1 MVIAGMNPG
10 IVSCLISTD
19 FSFGVTLTTTPFTW
33 NVLGLVFWEEEAS
46 WFAEPGLHAVNPNPV
61 TRTKMNKLAICLK
74 CLTQQ
79 HVGKRDSLWQ
89 GEINNP
95 EPCRPECTSISK
107 AWQKRPLVLKNQ
119 LAWSE
124 SN

>member
-1 MVIAGMNPG
+1 
-10 IVSCLISTD
+10 
-19 FSFGVTLTTTPFTW
+19 
-33 NVLGLVFWEEEAS
+33 
-46 WFAEPGLHAVNPNPV
+46 LHAVNPNTV

-74 CLTQQ
+74 CLSQQ

-107 AWQKRPLVLKNQ
+107 AWQKRPLEFEESTCLERIELAFYQRRLAFRVQLKGGT
-119 LAWSE
+119 LICAYKR
-124 SN
+124 